1 MKAKFDPQADDAKGI
16 GFCSQFQLRMARRGA
31 KVRSYRQKQVIFS
44 QEDPAAALFY
54 VRQGRIKLTIFSS
67 EGKAATIA
75 ILDSGDFLG
84 EECLVPCHS
93 VRLASAVAITDCSL
107 LQVEKEKMLAALDS
121 DRALARSFTKYLLT
135 RKARAE
141 ERLADQLSHSSE
153 KRLIRLLLLLGGPGT
168 SGQAKRNP
176 REITQEILAEMV
188 GTTRPRISYFMT
200 KFRKL
205 GLVDYRGGLRVSKE
219 LQYVV
224 R

>member
-1 MKAKFDPQADDAKGI
+1 MKAKFDPQAADGKGI
-16 GFCSQFQLRMARRGA
+16 GFCSQFQLRMASRGA
-31 KVRSYRQKQVIFS
+31 KIQSYRQKQVIFS

-54 VRQGRIKLTIFSS
+54 VRQGRVKLTIFSS

-75 ILDSGDFLG
+75 ILNNGDFLG

-107 LQVEKEKMLAALDS
+107 IQVEREKMLAALDS
-121 DRALARSFTKYLLT
+121 DRALARSFTRYLLT

-141 ERLADQLSHSSE
+141 ELLADQLSHSSE
-153 KRLIRLLLLLGGPGT
+153 KRLIRLLLLLGGSGT

>member
-1 MKAKFDPQADDAKGI
+1 MKAKFDPQAGDEEAA
-16 GFCSQFQLRMARRGA
+16 GFCSQLQLRMARRGA
-31 KVRSYRQKQVIFS
+31 KVQSYRQKQLIFT
-44 QEDPAAALFY
+44 QEDPATALFY

-75 ILDSGDFLG
+75 ILNSGDFLG

-107 LQVEKEKMLAALDS
+107 IQVEREKMLAALDS
-121 DRALARSFTKYLLT
+121 DRALARSFTRYLLT

-141 ERLADQLSHSSE
+141 ELLADQLSHSSE